1 LIPGLILKFAGSP
14 KISGIKRGLLL
25 ICPPMYKV
33 PKGLAPVAFI
43 PGLAFE
49 ALVRLR
55 NEAYSANWLHRHRL
69 ACPVISIG
77 NITMGGTGKTPLAIH
92 VAQMLRTLGYTPAL
106 LSRGYGRL
114 SGGTLVLP
122 PGKKIPDP
130 VSALGDEP
138 ALIQRR
144 VPAAWIGISKNR
156 FTAGRMIEQQKSVAF
171 ILDDGFQHR
180 KLFRDLDI
188 VVVDGSQGLESN
200 RIFPGGTLREP
211 ISSLRRCHMI
221 VVNGHQEDMHSM
233 ESCIRRLEIQA
244 KIVRC
249 EQRITS
255 LIPFAD
261 WQNNV
266 FASGGGFAKTA
277 FAVAALGNPDRFL
290 RDLRSFGIEVKGKRL
305 FPDHYGLNEK
315 DWKSCGKAAAAQG
328 VDALVTTEKD
338 AIKASHPPGFPL
350 MVAIQSTEIFDD
362 GALEEALQQCLGKQL

>member
-1 LIPGLILKFAGSP
+1 
-14 KISGIKRGLLL
+14 
-25 ICPPMYKV
+25 MYKV
-33 PKGLAPVAFI
+33 PAGLAPVVFV

-55 NEAYSANWLHRHRL
+55 NRAYSANWLRRHRL

-92 VAQMLRTLGYTPAL
+92 VAHMLLRLGHTPAF

-114 SGGTLVLP
+114 TGETIVLP
-122 PGKKIPDP
+122 PGKGIPDP

-156 FTAGRMIEQQKSVAF
+156 FEAGKMIEQQKKVVF

-188 VVVDGSQGLESN
+188 VVVDGSQALESN

-211 ISSLRRCHMI
+211 LSSLRRCQLI
-221 VVNGHQEDMHSM
+221 VFNGPQDGRHTIEAS
-233 ESCIRRLEIQA
+233 IRSGGGRA

-249 EQRITS
+249 EQRIKS
-255 LIPFAD
+255 LIPFSD
-261 WQNNV
+261 WQKNNGS
-266 FASGGGFAKTA
+266 ASGSGGVKTA
-277 FAVAALGNPDRFL
+277 FAVAALGNPERFL
-290 RDLRSFGIEVKGKRL
+290 QDLCRTGIEVKGKKL
-305 FPDHYGLNEK
+305 FPDHHRLNQR
-315 DWKSCGKAAAAQG
+315 DWTSCCEEARMQA

-338 AIKASHPPGFPL
+338 AIKVSHPPGFPL
-350 MVAIQSTEIFDD
+350 MVATQSTEMFDD
-362 GALEEALQQCLGKQL
+362 GALEEALNKCTGERL